1 MGYAGHWRK
10 PTSLYLHIYN
20 IHICVYVCR
29 FMGFPGGVSGKEP
42 TCQSRRRKRGG
53 FDPWVRKIPWRRA
66 WQPTL
71 VYSCLENPMDREAW
85 WAIVQRVAKSWTR
98 LKRLSAHVR
107 AHAHT
112 HTHTHTHTYI
122 YWVNKP
128 LSALMD
134 PTQGLLSG
142 LGNIYAH
149 IIGYWKIRDWIH
161 ISLYK
166 YIYMHYFESWPKVHS
181 FSGKLAMLQNLMIFT
196 FVGAG
201 RF

>member
-1 MGYAGHWRK
+1 MFPSFNIIVIDYTSRSLRVSNTYMYNLIDSMGYAGHWRK

-112 HTHTHTHTYI
+112 HTHTHTHI
-122 YWVNKP
+122 Y
-128 LSALMD
+128 
-134 PTQGLLSG
+134 T
-142 LGNIYAH
+142 
-149 IIGYWKIRDWIH
+149 
-161 ISLYK
+161 
-166 YIYMHYFESWPKVHS
+166 E
-181 FSGKLAMLQNLMIFT
+181 
-196 FVGAG
+196 
-201 RF
+201 